1 MAYEAYVA
9 DETAP
14 GARTSPNRRPPRVSA
29 RGPASGPTTGA
40 AQLLAYLAAA
50 PLIAAA
56 LLIVALNGGSGPVPE
71 LMALYGAALIVF
83 FGGVRW
89 GVAVMR
95 PEGPTLRSLLGS
107 ALPLMLALP
116 LFLPWALH
124 LKFVAIMA
132 LTAALLVDD
141 LNATR
146 RGSGAP
152 AWYLAVRLPL
162 TVLIEVAFL
171 VALAEA

>member
-1 MAYEAYVA
+1 MAYGAFIAERPLERR
-9 DETAP
+9 DSPSKLTTAP
-14 GARTSPNRRPPRVSA
+14 PPN
-29 RGPASGPTTGA
+29 TGA

-50 PLIAAA
+50 PLVASALYIVGAGDGGDAAA
-56 LLIVALNGGSGPVPE
+56 S

-95 PEGPTLRSLLGS
+95 PEGPTMRSLLGA

-116 LFLPWALH
+116 LFLPWAQQW
-124 LKFVAIMA
+124 KFVAIMA

-152 AWYLAVRLPL
+152 EWYLAVRLPL

-171 VALAEA
+171 VALVGTGR

>member
-1 MAYEAYVA
+1 MAYDAYLA
-9 DETAP
+9 DETAR
-14 GARTSPNRRPPRVSA
+14 GAPSPCRQSEPRAETPPKLQ
-29 RGPASGPTTGA
+29 TGA

-56 LLIVALNGGSGPVPE
+56 LVIVALNGGSGPIPE

-95 PEGPTLRSLLGS
+95 PEGPTMRSLFGA
-107 ALPLMLALP
+107 ALPLVLALP
-116 LFLPWALH
+116 LFLPWTLH
-124 LKFVAIMA
+124 LKFVAVMA

-141 LNATR
+141 LGAAR
-146 RGSGAP
+146 RGAGAP
-152 AWYLAVRLPL
+152 AWHLAVRLPL

-171 VALAEA
+171 IALVEAWA

>member
-1 MAYEAYVA
+1 MAYDTLIAGQKTQGGA
-9 DETAP
+9 SPSGHAAP
-14 GARTSPNRRPPRVSA
+14 ALK
-29 RGPASGPTTGA
+29 TGA

-50 PLIAAA
+50 PLVAAA
-56 LLIVALNGGSGPVPE
+56 LYIVGAEGGAQAAASM
-71 LMALYGAALIVF
+71 MALYGAALIVF

-95 PEGPTLRSLLGS
+95 PEGPSMRSLLG
-107 ALPLMLALP
+107 AGLPLVAALP
-116 LFLPWALH
+116 LFLPWALQW
-124 LKFVAIMA
+124 KFIAIMA
-132 LTAALLVDD
+132 LTAALLIDD

-152 AWYLAVRLPL
+152 EWYLAVRLPL

-171 VALAEA
+171 VAMAGLQ

>member
-1 MAYEAYVA
+1 MAYDAFFAA
-9 DETAP
+9 DEMRGTV
-14 GARTSPNRRPPRVSA
+14 SPSK
-29 RGPASGPTTGA
+29 PALKTGA

-50 PLIAAA
+50 PLIGAALFIVQQNGQAIAAA
-56 LLIVALNGGSGPVPE
+56 QF
-71 LMALYGAALIVF
+71 MALYGAALIVF

-95 PEGPTLRSLLGS
+95 PEGPTMRALLG
-107 ALPLMLALP
+107 AAAPLLAALP
-116 LFLPWALH
+116 LFLPWTLQ
-124 LKFVAIMA
+124 LKFAVVMVLVAV
-132 LTAALLVDD
+132 LLIDD

-162 TVLIEVAFL
+162 TVLIEIAF
-171 VALAEA
+171 VIAIVGM

>member
-1 MAYEAYVA
+1 MAYDAFIAERPLEKRDSPAKLT
-9 DETAP
+9 TAP
-14 GARTSPNRRPPRVSA
+14 PPN
-29 RGPASGPTTGA
+29 TGA

-50 PLIAAA
+50 PLVASALYIVGAGNGGDAAA
-56 LLIVALNGGSGPVPE
+56 S

-95 PEGPTLRSLLGS
+95 PEGPTMRSLAGA

-116 LFLPWALH
+116 LFLPWALQW
-124 LKFVAIMA
+124 KFGAIMA
-132 LTAALLVDD
+132 LIAALLVDD

-146 RGSGAP
+146 RGGGAP
-152 AWYLAVRLPL
+152 EWYLAVRLPL

-171 VALAEA
+171 VALVGKM

>member
-1 MAYEAYVA
+1 MAYDAHV
-9 DETAP
+9 DEKTITDKASEIL
-14 GARTSPNRRPPRVSA
+14 TPN
-29 RGPASGPTTGA
+29 TGA

-50 PLIAAA
+50 PLVGAA
-56 LLIVALNGGSGPVPE
+56 LYIVSADGGTGFAARF
-71 LMALYGAALIVF
+71 MALYGAALIVF

-95 PEGPTLRSLLGS
+95 PEGPNLRALLG
-107 ALPLMLALP
+107 AILPLIAALP
-116 LFLPWALH
+116 LFLPWALQW
-124 LKFVAIMA
+124 KFAAIMA
-132 LTAALLVDD
+132 LVAILLVDD

-162 TVLIEVAFL
+162 TVLIEVAFV
-171 VALAEA
+171 VALVGM